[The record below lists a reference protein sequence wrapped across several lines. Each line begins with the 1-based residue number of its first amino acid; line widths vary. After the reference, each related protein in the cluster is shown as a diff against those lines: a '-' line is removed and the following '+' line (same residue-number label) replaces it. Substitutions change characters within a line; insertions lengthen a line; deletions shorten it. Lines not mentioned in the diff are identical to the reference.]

1 GIRGVASMLGLV
13 LAAALS
19 SGVPFTL
26 QDHRIFV
33 QAYIGNAGP
42 FSMIVDTGSA
52 ELGVTPAVA
61 QRLHLRLHP
70 AGSVSG
76 AGAGKMTIETTTISG
91 VRVGNTR
98 FAPADALVLD
108 LSRIQHGIGL
118 SHFDGVIG
126 YEQLQRY
133 HVLVDMDRQRI
144 AFSSTPIAAP
154 PGATQTP
161 FAQID
166 NFLRIPA
173 TVDGVH
179 GTFVVDT
186 GDRSQLTLFRHFADA
201 NGFAHFTTVSNAL
214 TGFGVGGPVYADM
227 LRTTL
232 QTLGVMAND
241 IVTRIPLA
249 HTGAFATAPEAGS
262 IGNGFLERFNI
273 VYDYP
278 DHRIVSW
285 PVAHAVADTST
296 FRLPAVP
303 PAPSVLLARHA
314 IFGAAV
320 VQKPG
325 GVTVSIVTPNGP
337 AYAAG
342 LRADDVIRSMGDRQ
356 IVAPADFYQAAHDAT
371 AGRTLVVSYVRNGA
385 PARADVVPAAAIHES
400 YPGVTTT
407 YGSVEV
413 DNSLRRTLLTVPADA
428 KGPVPAML
436 IIGGIGCYSVDVA
449 ANPQDPYMHLSR
461 DLAKAGY
468 ATVRIEKSGVGDS
481 QGPPCAHVD
490 FDAEVRG
497 YRAALASMQNNPAI
511 DPKRIYL
518 FGHSIGSTIAP
529 QLALETGVAGIIIAE
544 GVGRDWPEYEIR
556 NLRRDLELG
565 GTSPAETD
573 RSLIEKAQC
582 MQKYM
587 FENLPEEQ
595 VEAQMPACKVHDS
608 VYPVSAWYMR
618 QVAALNII
626 EPWAKLDIPVL
637 LIYGTSD
644 FETELADHERIAE
657 VVNAAHPKSATV
669 VPIDGM
675 SHFLGKAATPQAAYA
690 DYGKTIEEYD
700 TALSDAVVGW
710 LPKT

>member
-1 GIRGVASMLGLV
+1 MLGLA

-26 QDHRIFV
+26 QDHRAIV

-52 ELGVTPAVA
+52 ELVVTPAVA
-61 QRLHLRLHP
+61 QRLGLHLRA
-70 AGSVSG
+70 AGFVSG
-76 AGAGKMTIETTTISG
+76 AGAGKAAIEKTTVTG

-108 LSRIQHGIGL
+108 LSRIQRGIGF

-133 HVLVDMDRQRI
+133 RVLVDMDRQRI
-144 AFSSTPIAAP
+144 AFLSAPIAAP
-154 PGATQTP
+154 PEAVQTP
-161 FAQID
+161 FARTD
-166 NFLRIPA
+166 SFLRIPA

-201 NGFAHFTTVSNAL
+201 NGFAHFTTISNAL

-227 LRTTL
+227 FRTTL

-241 IVTRIPLA
+241 VVTRIPVA

-262 IGNGFLERFNI
+262 IGNGFLERFNV

-285 PVAHAVADTST
+285 PVAHAVADTSIL
-296 FRLPAVP
+296 RLPAVP
-303 PAPSVLLARHA
+303 LAPSVPLARHA
-314 IFGAAV
+314 ILGAAAA
-320 VQKPG
+320 QKTG
-325 GVTVSIVTPNGP
+325 GVTVTIIAPNGP

-342 LRADDVIRSMGDRQ
+342 LRVGDVIRSMGDRP
-356 IVAPADFYQAAHDAT
+356 IVVPADFYQAAHDAT
-371 AGRTLVVSYVRNGA
+371 AGRTLDVSYVRDRK
-385 PARADVVPAAAIHES
+385 PARADVVPASAIRES
-400 YPGVTTT
+400 YPGATTT
-407 YGSVEV
+407 YGSVTV
-413 DNSLRRTLLTVPADA
+413 DNSLRRTLLTVPTGA
-428 KGPVPAML
+428 KGPVPAVL

-449 ANPQDPYMHLSR
+449 ASPQDPYMNLSR
-461 DLAKAGY
+461 DLAHAGY
-468 ATVRIEKSGVGDS
+468 ATVRIDKSGVGDS

-497 YRAALASMQNNPAI
+497 YRAALASVRTNAAI

-518 FGHSIGSTIAP
+518 FGHSIGSVIAP
-529 QLALETGVAGIIIAE
+529 RLALEGGVAGIIVAE

-556 NLRRDLELG
+556 NLRRDLELDG
-565 GTSPAETD
+565 SSPAETD
-573 RSLIEKAQC
+573 RALIEKAEC

-587 FENLPEEQ
+587 FDNLPE
-595 VEAQMPACKVHDS
+595 VAIEAQMPSCKVHNS

-618 QVAALNII
+618 QVAGLNVI
-626 EPWAKLDIPVL
+626 EPWTKLDLPVL
-637 LIYGTSD
+637 LIYGASD
-644 FETELADHERIAE
+644 FETELADHQRIAD
-657 VVNAAHPKSATV
+657 VVDALHPKSATV
-669 VPIDGM
+669 IPITGM
-675 SHFLGKAATPQAAYA
+675 SHFLGRAATPQAAYA
-690 DYGKTIEEYD
+690 HYGKAIEEYD
-700 TALSDAVVGW
+700 SQLSDAVIGW
-710 LPKT
+710 LQRPSPTP

>member
-1 GIRGVASMLGLV
+1 MLGLA

-26 QDHRIFV
+26 QDHRMIV
-33 QAYIGNAGP
+33 QAYIGNVGP
-42 FSMIVDTGSA
+42 FSMIVDTGSE
-52 ELGVTPAVA
+52 ELAVTPVVA
-61 QRLHLRLHP
+61 RRLGLHLHP
-70 AGSVSG
+70 AGSISG
-76 AGAGKMTIETTTISG
+76 AGAGKMSIETATVSG

-98 FAPADALVLD
+98 FAPTTALVLD
-108 LSRIQHGIGL
+108 LSRIQRGIGF
-118 SHFDGVIG
+118 SHLDGIIG

-133 HVLVDMDRQRI
+133 RVLIDMDRRRI
-144 AFSSTPIAAP
+144 AFSSAPIAAP
-154 PGATQTP
+154 SGATQTP
-161 FAQID
+161 FAQTD
-166 NFLRIPA
+166 SFLRIPA

-201 NGFAHFTTVSNAL
+201 NDFAHFTTISNAL

-227 LRTTL
+227 FRTTL

-241 IVTRIPLA
+241 VVTRIPLA
-249 HTGAFATAPEAGS
+249 RTGAFATAPEAGS

-278 DHRIVSW
+278 DHRMVSW
-285 PVAHAVADTST
+285 PVVHTVADTST
-296 FRLPAVP
+296 FRLAAVP
-303 PAPSVLLARHA
+303 RAPSVLLARHA

-320 VQKPG
+320 AQKTA
-325 GVTVSIVTPNGP
+325 GVTITLAAPSGP

-342 LRADDVIRSMGDRQ
+342 LRTGDVIRSMGDRE
-356 IVAPADFYQAAHDAT
+356 IVVPADFYQAAHDAT

-385 PARADVVPAAAIHES
+385 AGRADVVPASAVHES

-407 YGSVEV
+407 YGSVTA
-413 DNSLRRTLLTVPADA
+413 DNSLRRTLLTVPSDA
-428 KGPVPAML
+428 KGPVPAVL
-436 IIGGIGCYSVDVA
+436 IIGGIGCYSIDVA
-449 ANPQDPYMHLSR
+449 ANPQDPYMNLSR
-461 DLAKAGY
+461 ALANAGY

-497 YRAALASMQNNPAI
+497 YRAALASMKANAAI

-518 FGHSIGSTIAP
+518 FGHSIGSVIAP
-529 QLALETGVAGIIIAE
+529 RLALEGGVAGIIVAE

-556 NLRRDLELG
+556 NLRRDSELDG
-565 GTSPAETD
+565 SSPAEAD
-573 RSLIEKAQC
+573 QALIEKAEC

-587 FENLPEEQ
+587 FENLPEDQ
-595 VEAQMPACKVHDS
+595 IEAQMPACKIHNS

-618 QVAALNII
+618 QVAALNVI
-626 EPWAKLDIPVL
+626 EPWPKLDVPVL
-637 LIYGTSD
+637 LIYGSSD
-644 FETELADHERIAE
+644 FETELADHQRIAD
-657 VVNAAHPKSATV
+657 VVNAAHPKSSTV
-669 VPIDGM
+669 VPITGM

-690 DYGKTIEEYD
+690 DYGKAIEEYD
-700 TALSDAVVGW
+700 TQLSDTVIGW
-710 LPKT
+710 LPKSPSTP